1 MKIDYRDEVL
11 LLLEGLG
18 RLDGVLIYIIGMADE
33 VNSSH
38 YGIYGLSN
46 CSGAGCARYG

>member
-1 MKIDYRDEVL
+1 MRIDYRDEVL
-11 LLLEGLG
+11 LSLEG
-18 RLDGVLIYIIGMADE
+18 LDGVLIYIIGMGDE